1 MPGQASVHELTSE
14 APSGRAT
21 PVPSSSRK
29 RQKDA
34 KRVEDGIYMEYIWNI
49 YGISMNMM
57 ETWFERQ

>member
-49 YGISMNMM
+49 NEYDGNMV
-57 ETWFERQ
+57 